1 MEKENREFHESLRRE
16 LEELAEPGFRD
27 FTSRLMPGVDNVLGV
42 RLPKLRK
49 IAKRIAKGDWES
61 YLSNASDESYEE
73 IMLQGMVIGC
83 CKTGFEQRSW
93 QIQRFVPKIDN
104 WSVCDSFCAGLKAAR
119 EEPEKMWDFLQP
131 YLYGNGTYE
140 IRFAVVM
147 LLMYYREESYMDA
160 AFTAFDDIRHE
171 DYYVKMAVAWAVSM
185 YFAAYPAQT
194 MEYLKRCRLDDFTYR
209 RALQKI
215 TESLQ
220 VDPET
225 KHKVRELKK
234 VT

>member
-1 MEKENREFHESLRRE
+1 
-16 LEELAEPGFRD
+16 
-27 FTSRLMPGVDNVLGV
+27 
-42 RLPKLRK
+42 
-49 IAKRIAKGDWES
+49 
-61 YLSNASDESYEE
+61 
-73 IMLQGMVIGC
+73 
-83 CKTGFEQRSW
+83 
-93 QIQRFVPKIDN
+93 
-104 WSVCDSFCAGLKAAR
+104 
-119 EEPEKMWDFLQP
+119 
-131 YLYGNGTYE
+131 
-140 IRFAVVM
+140 
-147 LLMYYREESYMDA
+147 MDA